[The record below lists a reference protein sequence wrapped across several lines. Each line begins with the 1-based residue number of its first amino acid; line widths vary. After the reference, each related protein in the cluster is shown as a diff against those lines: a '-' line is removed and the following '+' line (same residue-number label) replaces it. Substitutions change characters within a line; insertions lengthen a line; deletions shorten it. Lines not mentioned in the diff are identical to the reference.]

1 MGASAGSGGA
11 GLLLFETLLALVGVC
26 LLAVVVL
33 RWAAGR
39 GLGVAG
45 RGRAIAVLD
54 RVALDARRS
63 IVVVRVPGRL
73 LLLGVGENGAPTLL
87 TELDEGAWPAEE
99 APSPSEFRNLLAK
112 IRGPRTD

>member
-1 MGASAGSGGA
+1 MGGSAGSGGV
-11 GLLLFETLLALVGVC
+11 GLLLFETFLALVGVC

-39 GLGVAG
+39 GLGAAG

-73 LLLGVGENGAPTLL
+73 LLLGVGEGGAPTLL

-99 APSPSEFRNLLAK
+99 PPAPSEFRKLLGKSQPSGA
-112 IRGPRTD
+112 D